1 MFDPRFMD
9 KLMSNETNKNEKIKK
24 KRKKKKLTKDLPI
37 QGTDP

>member
-1 MFDPRFMD
+1 MD